1 MKRNYFVLTLIFF
14 LLSLKLFSSNQIA
27 DPVFTG
33 NIHFQY
39 NVAYAGYFSEND
51 KTLADTLKESRGYW
65 GFTFNYGL
73 SQLLDLIVGYQKSS
87 AGFGLKFSPDFK
99 IPFRFGVK
107 ADLYTNVSNILVYP
121 IIGGMMSYHINDNI
135 TFTTGYESFL
145 HFYEKIT
152 NNLFFT
158 LDIERGEVFKNKIPD
173 FFVNIFIPKS
183 FQIDVEY
190 PFSEQ
195 AKKLYIG
202 FSIRHEFE
210 LNSPENEI

>member
-1 MKRNYFVLTLIFF
+1 MKKTFFMLTLTFCLF
-14 LLSLKLFSSNQIA
+14 SFKLFSSNQIA

-51 KTLADTLKESRGYW
+51 KALADTLKESRGYR

-107 ADLYTNVSNILVYP
+107 TDLYTNISNILVYP
-121 IIGGMMSYHINDNI
+121 IIGGIISYHINDNV
-135 TFTTGYESFL
+135 TLTTGYESFL
-145 HFYEKIT
+145 HFQEKIT

-158 LDIERGEVFKNKIPD
+158 LDIERGEVFKNKVSD
-173 FFVNIFIPKS
+173 FFINIFIPKS

-190 PFSEQ
+190 PFSDR

-210 LNSPENEI
+210 LNSPEDKI